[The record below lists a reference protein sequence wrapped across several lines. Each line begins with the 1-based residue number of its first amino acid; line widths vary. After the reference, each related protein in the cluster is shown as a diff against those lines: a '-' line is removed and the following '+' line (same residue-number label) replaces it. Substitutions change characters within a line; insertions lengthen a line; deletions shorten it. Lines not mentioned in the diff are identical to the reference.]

1 MKKFLSILLAVLVIG
16 ACATTDASAKKR
28 VTKGKKATKT
38 AVTTL
43 NKDFLDGT
51 WISINDIRGSVYTFS
66 YDPVKKTIS
75 GTCSAHG
82 GDEWN
87 VSGVVRGKTIAQILD
102 IQEQYY
108 VGLDIDGNDF
118 TSSRFLSDDKIHL
131 WTIQDA
137 KDGDLIY
144 VSTEVKGIQAIFR
157 EYKDKTIFFHCYLCR
172 DFAQDGYMP
181 IGNVEL
187 VYPLQKTHYE
197 RFFEKIPAGSSFLRS
212 DRQRSTISTGQP
224 LAAAISLVS

>member
-75 GTCSAHG
+75 GTFSAHG
-82 GDEWN
+82 GGEWN
-87 VSGVVRGKTIAQILD
+87 VSGVVRGKTIILND
-102 IQEQYY
+102 RTRLIV
-108 VGLDIDGNDF
+108 VGNRLRDHHGI
-118 TSSRFLSDDKIHL
+118 
-131 WTIQDA
+131 
-137 KDGDLIY
+137 IY
-144 VSTEVKGIQAIFR
+144 
-157 EYKDKTIFFHCYLCR
+157 
-172 DFAQDGYMP
+172 
-181 IGNVEL
+181 
-187 VYPLQKTHYE
+187 
-197 RFFEKIPAGSSFLRS
+197 EK
-212 DRQRSTISTGQP
+212 
-224 LAAAISLVS
+224 

>member
-82 GDEWN
+82 GGEWN
-87 VSGVVRGKTIAQILD
+87 VSGVVRGKTIILND
-102 IQEQYY
+102 RTRLIV
-108 VGLDIDGNDF
+108 VGNRL
-118 TSSRFLSDDKIHL
+118 
-131 WTIQDA
+131 
-137 KDGDLIY
+137 KDHHGIIY
-144 VSTEVKGIQAIFR
+144 
-157 EYKDKTIFFHCYLCR
+157 
-172 DFAQDGYMP
+172 
-181 IGNVEL
+181 
-187 VYPLQKTHYE
+187 
-197 RFFEKIPAGSSFLRS
+197 EK
-212 DRQRSTISTGQP
+212 
-224 LAAAISLVS
+224 